1 MSFLLEKFMVVFHGK
16 YAISLC
22 CIYFSPLECY
32 TDYFG
37 SYQYNTLFLFIC
49 QFNKNL
55 IVYIKM

>member
-37 SYQYNTLFLFIC
+37 SYQYNTLFLLYVS
-49 QFNKNL
+49 L
-55 IVYIKM
+55 IKI